1 MRPYEQYGAAG
12 QYGDRQDQRWSYG
25 NGRQQASLLAAVK
38 GAIAGLAGTAILSV
52 GLQAGPKL
60 MEPAGT
66 LFGGLIGGLAST
78 VVPAM
83 NLTPPP
89 TEQPMA
95 MNLFMGGINMVY
107 GEGESV
113 AVVYDML
120 G

>member
-12 QYGDRQDQRWSYG
+12 QYGDWQEQRWSYG

-60 MEPAGT
+60 MEPADA

-83 NLTPPP
+83 NLTPP

-107 GEGESV
+107 GESV